1 MSANSGRGA
10 GRNGG
15 RGRGRG
21 SGRTGRGN
29 DYSGSASSNKKGL
42 CSALGNHVFD
52 YGQRGSADQTK
63 TSYET
68 LTRHAGTVF
77 GPDIGNEL
85 QNRQRL
91 VIPEPTYSAEAIAAN
106 QAATLRR
113 NTQHQRIEAARK
125 AKSLALAEKIKQGDT
140 DAMLEQAIL
149 LNEMEEADHKANLPI
164 PITLEGS
171 EYTKHS
177 NEWRTYRERVSS
189 LEKHRGQAFSMLRG
203 QCMEVLLDKMKY
215 EPGWDTV
222 STSYDPLAL
231 MSMIERVVLSQTA
244 DQYPYATVYE
254 QELTLYTFSQQD
266 LSNQQWYDVG
276 SKVAKSIVLLV
287 P

>member
-1 MSANSGRGA
+1 VVIRKIAHFFEYFEPTAVVVSKDSNTSSNISSLVSKDSNTNSINSMSANSGRGGA
-10 GRNGG
+10 SRNGG
-15 RGRGRG
+15 RSRGRG

-42 CSALGNHVFD
+42 CSALGSHVFD

-63 TSYET
+63 TSYEA

-177 NEWRTYRERVSS
+177 NECAPT
-189 LEKHRGQAFSMLRG
+189 EKESP
-203 QCMEVLLDKMKY
+203 V
-215 EPGWDTV
+215 W
-222 STSYDPLAL
+222 
-231 MSMIERVVLSQTA
+231 
-244 DQYPYATVYE
+244 
-254 QELTLYTFSQQD
+254 
-266 LSNQQWYDVG
+266 
-276 SKVAKSIVLLV
+276 KSIGDKHSPCFVANAWKYYLIR
-287 P
+287 